1 MEGTIEAKG
10 SPRTRPLALRVREV
24 LELRR
29 AVVPLGGPLR
39 KLTEGYS
46 SLVPHEVRSYFRD
59 VDDHLVTVAE
69 RIGSFN
75 ELLTTLV
82 DAALA
87 KITMQQNGDMRKITA
102 WVAIVSVPTAVAGI
116 YGMNFDYMPGLG
128 EHYGFA
134 TLLAL
139 RVFRRNQWL

>member
-1 MEGTIEAKG
+1 MK
-10 SPRTRPLALRVREV
+10 REV

-29 AVVPLGGPLR
+29 AVAPLGGAAAQAHRGL
-39 KLTEGYS
+39 S
-46 SLVPHEVRSYFRD
+46 ALVPHEVRSYFRD

-69 RIGSFN
+69 RIASFN

-102 WVAIVSVPTAVAGI
+102 WVAIVSVPTMVAGI
-116 YGMNFDYMPGLG
+116 YGMNFQYMPELTW
-128 EHYGFA
+128 HYGFP
-134 TLLAL
+134 
-139 RVFRRNQWL
+139 R